1 MMRIPCEI
9 VRVQNASFLV
19 NGAKQACRYERPQ
32 RRSLSPGYYLAW
44 SRKWRYARRYDEHVR
59 YFGPLPTVDI
69 ARFLEM
75 SARALGLIGTPA
87 TAKAE
92 VRHQRSPVSP
102 RRARSATWKE

>member
-19 NGAKQACRYERPQ
+19 NAVKQVCRYERPSGP
-32 RRSLSPGYYLAW
+32 RLSPGYYLAW
-44 SRKWRYARRYDEHVR
+44 SRKWRDVHRYDEHVS

-75 SARALGLIGTPA
+75 SAQGLGLIGTPA
-87 TAKAE
+87 TVKVA
-92 VRHQRSPVSP
+92 VRHQRSPISS
-102 RRARSATWKE
+102 RRGNSAAREE